1 MKSTKWSF
9 VLVAAML
16 LGIGIAFVHAQEDEQ
31 VIVYRQRL
39 MKGHGAS
46 MGSIGDI
53 MKYQLPVGTAHVAM
67 HAKAIAE
74 YAAMIPGAFEKK
86 SPMGMTD
93 AKPEVWDHWDD
104 FVMKAKALEDAA
116 GTLASAAEGGDMAK
130 VMPAIKGLGD
140 SCRGCHNEYRKPEE
154 ERFERK

>member
-1 MKSTKWSF
+1 MKSRKWSL

-53 MKYQLPVGTAHVAM
+53 MKYKLPVGTAHVAM
-67 HAKAIAE
+67 HAKALTE
-74 YAAMIPGAFEKK
+74 YAGMIPEAFEKK
-86 SPMGMTD
+86 SPMGLTD
-93 AKPEVWDHWDD
+93 AKPEVWDDWDD
-104 FVMKAKALEDAA
+104 FVMKANTLQEAA
-116 GTLASAAEGGDMAK
+116 GKLATAAESGEMAQ
-130 VMPAIKGLGD
+130 VMPALKGVGD
-140 SCRGCHNEYRKPEE
+140 ACRGCHNVYRKPEE
-154 ERFERK
+154 ERFERN